1 MKKTL
6 LLNAVLGVASVLLL
20 TGCGVATSTYT
31 YTSRSGKVAL
41 RDLPAHTQHAKL
53 NVDYSQR
60 VTAVSDPQT
69 TQRAAIEDAQYK
81 CIERYGIDVVVDP
94 IYKTEYKG
102 GNQPFTVTVLG
113 FAGRYV
119 SDDSDLDS
127 FKEKGYTMEDVEK
140 YKMLTDPDFMK
151 YYYQK
156 DQVPGDVVNYYI
168 NKGAPAAEAA
178 PDPAPALQ
186 PALGAVA
193 LENLVPAADK
203 KKAKQEQPVPATKS
217 GILPFGRKPSDKFTC
232 GLEFAYISKNTSYNG
247 TNYSLMGRKDPAY
260 TPGFRFGLLI
270 NPTFKYGL
278 GFKTG
283 IYMDFVHEYDSKSGS
298 SNDRLNDIAFNV
310 PLQVS
315 FRYEMA
321 RKFSLLL
328 YTGPH
333 LDFELWNQRGES
345 DRIYEA
351 EDCFDLQ
358 WGIGGGFQYSHMRLT
373 VGGEFG
379 MINQTPN
386 GGTPK
391 TLRNKPV
398 VLSLS
403 IMF

>member
-1 MKKTL
+1 M
-6 LLNAVLGVASVLLL
+6 
-20 TGCGVATSTYT
+20 
-31 YTSRSGKVAL
+31 
-41 RDLPAHTQHAKL
+41 
-53 NVDYSQR
+53 
-60 VTAVSDPQT
+60 
-69 TQRAAIEDAQYK
+69 
-81 CIERYGIDVVVDP
+81 
-94 IYKTEYKG
+94 
-102 GNQPFTVTVLG
+102 
-113 FAGRYV
+113 
-119 SDDSDLDS
+119 
-127 FKEKGYTMEDVEK
+127 
-140 YKMLTDPDFMK
+140 
-151 YYYQK
+151 
-156 DQVPGDVVNYYI
+156 
-168 NKGAPAAEAA
+168 
-178 PDPAPALQ
+178 
-186 PALGAVA
+186 
-193 LENLVPAADK
+193 
-203 KKAKQEQPVPATKS
+203 
-217 GILPFGRKPSDKFTC
+217 
-232 GLEFAYISKNTSYNG
+232 EFAYISKNTSYNG
-247 TNYSLMGRKDPAY
+247 TKYSLIGRKDPAY